1 MAGHKGAARGADD
14 PRLLRENLMK
24 NLKVILRQDIDKLGD
39 AGEIVTVKPGFA
51 RNYLLP
57 RGYAFE
63 ATAANMKVIED
74 ERQKGEA
81 KTKRDYLEAR
91 RRAAQLDGVSLT
103 FHARA
108 GEESKLFGSITSGD
122 IADRLNSEQGLDFE
136 VDRRAIELEEPIKA
150 LGVFSVVVRLHTDV
164 KPEIKVWVIKAE

>member
-1 MAGHKGAARGADD
+1 
-14 PRLLRENLMK
+14 MK
-24 NLKVILRQDIDKLGD
+24 NVKVILRQDIDKLGA
-39 AGEIVTVKPGFA
+39 AGEIVAVKPGFA

-57 RGYAFE
+57 RGFAFE
-63 ATAANMKVIED
+63 ATSANMRALEE
-74 ERQKGEA
+74 ERSKAEA
-81 KTKRDYLEAR
+81 KSKRDYLEAR
-91 RRAAQLDGVSLT
+91 RRASQLEGVSLT

-136 VDRRAIELEEPIKA
+136 VDRRAIELDEPIKA
-150 LGVFSVVVRLHTDV
+150 LGVFSVSVRLHSEV